1 MSKVGVSEENEEWKV
16 FLKKESVMQWSRI
29 QINKYVMSCH
39 AHKDFFFNT
48 KVVPI
53 DDMLNKGSAFYA
65 SCPMLWKKSM
75 QIPKQ

>member
-29 QINKYVMSCH
+29 QMNKYVMSCH
-39 AHKDFFFNT
+39 AHKDFLFNT

-53 DDMLNKGSAFYA
+53 DDMLNKGSAFQVA
-65 SCPMLWKKSM
+65 LCFGKS
-75 QIPKQ
+75 

>member
-1 MSKVGVSEENEEWKV
+1 
-16 FLKKESVMQWSRI
+16 MQWSRI

-39 AHKDFFFNT
+39 AHKDFFFFNT

-65 SCPMLWKKSM
+65 SCPMLWKKVNANS
-75 QIPKQ
+75 QTVTVF